1 MRSILTFIRHKS
13 ATTTVEYGVL
23 TGGVVI
29 IALAWVILW
38 QRLQAF

>member
-13 ATTTVEYGVL
+13 ATTVEYGVL